1 MIVLPEQAPVPFG
14 GRVVAFNGR
23 LPDGRPA
30 ILAHLFTDRPAP
42 LTFIL
47 AFSVAH
53 ARGTFGTRLV
63 ATVPAK
69 TRRTAHITA
78 FSLRLHRVYTVDGER
93 RSYLS
98 AGCPAPAGFST
109 ATFPLLRASYGFV
122 GERDVSDTLVRTCRT
137 GGLEAE
143 SRSNPLKVSF
153 LSGEAGAM
161 TKVPAVPASLPAR
174 RLVGLIAAM
183 VALVGLAVPALA
195 GARPAADG
203 CRSPRSSPSR
213 SPRSASPAT
222 RRSRSSPSPRRST
235 PTAAKRRRNRRSAR
249 PSSPTPARKSAASPY
264 EYGIGEVEVTVE
276 QYVAFLNT
284 VDPFGRNGL
293 GLYSENESGAAW
305 PRFGQIDYS
314 ALATAGKHYTAAAP
328 EWNDKPYGFA
338 DFLRAARFDNSVANG
353 KVLSKTES
361 VRGSGNEED
370 RYVTYKVRLSRRTGT
385 GMYDMHKRAPVR
397 TAETGFVIPSQ
408 NEWIKAAYFD
418 RTGGGTYSYWWYPTN
433 VGSPF
438 IEDTGPT
445 QVKLDPTNGDVVNQ
459 GEGPLANFRAGGETA
474 APYWCP
480 SNQTE
485 EACKTVN
492 PLHMP
497 AKAYEK
503 AFAGSLNTVGQ
514 AATLGPWGT
523 LEQGGN
529 AVEWTDTITPAP
541 FGAKGHRV
549 WRRLHGGVPN
559 APLYQLW
566 LSAVGL
572 QPQDNAFFVKT
583 YPWLGFR
590 LGVIGSLV
598 NGSGAK

>member
-1 MIVLPEQAPVPFG
+1 MRKI
-14 GRVVAFNGR
+14 
-23 LPDGRPA
+23 
-30 ILAHLFTDRPAP
+30 
-42 LTFIL
+42 
-47 AFSVAH
+47 
-53 ARGTFGTRLV
+53 
-63 ATVPAK
+63 
-69 TRRTAHITA
+69 
-78 FSLRLHRVYTVDGER
+78 
-93 RSYLS
+93 
-98 AGCPAPAGFST
+98 
-109 ATFPLLRASYGFV
+109 
-122 GERDVSDTLVRTCRT
+122 
-137 GGLEAE
+137 
-143 SRSNPLKVSF
+143 
-153 LSGEAGAM
+153 
-161 TKVPAVPASLPAR
+161 PAVPASLPSR

-183 VALVGLAVPALA
+183 AVLVGLAVPALA
-195 GARPAADG
+195 
-203 CRSPRSSPSR
+203 
-213 SPRSASPAT
+213 
-222 RRSRSSPSPRRST
+222 
-235 PTAAKRRRNRRSAR
+235 SAR
-249 PSSPTPARKSAASPY
+249 PSGRLPKPATLTFTVAKVGKPGNPSVAIVPFTSALYANCSDAPQEPTVEKTKLPDPCQEVGSVPY

-305 PRFGQIDYS
+305 PRFGQIDFS
-314 ALATAGKHYTAAAP
+314 ALSTAGKHYAAAAP

-338 DFLRAARFDNSVANG
+338 DFLRAARFDNAVANG

-385 GMYDMHKRAPVR
+385 GMYDMRKRAPVR

-438 IEDTGPT
+438 IENTGPT
-445 QVKLDPTNGDVVNQ
+445 QVQLNPANGDVVNQ

-492 PLHMP
+492 PFHMP

-529 AVEWTDTITPAP
+529 AVEWTDTVTPAP

-572 QPQDNAFFVKT
+572 QPQKNTFFLKT

-590 LGVIGSLV
+590 IGVIGSLV